1 MLAFNMGSKNKIPRA
16 DMHNCQNILETSDLK
31 EQSYFPMSAI
41 ENIEHGVKGLKKP
54 AEAGF
59 FSSGDY

>member
-16 DMHNCQNILETSDLK
+16 DMHNCQNILETKDLK

-41 ENIEHGVKGLKKP
+41 ENIEHHVKGSKKP
-54 AEAGF
+54 A
-59 FSSGDY
+59 